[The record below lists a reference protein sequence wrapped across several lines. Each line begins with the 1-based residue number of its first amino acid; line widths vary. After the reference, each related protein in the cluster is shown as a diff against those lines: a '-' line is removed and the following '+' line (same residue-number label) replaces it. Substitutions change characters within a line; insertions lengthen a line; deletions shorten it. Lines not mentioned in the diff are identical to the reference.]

1 MTRVQKTGVEDGN
14 KVVHLN
20 VYRVIVSLEFPDP
33 SARKR
38 DRTTIFQSCHNYV
51 AREHNA
57 DAEPKGDGQI
67 EGQSQTSLIDL
78 HIWLQVVRFA
88 ARHSLQL

>member
-14 KVVHLN
+14 KVAHLN
-20 VYRVIVSLEFPDP
+20 VWHVIVSLEIPDS

-38 DRTTIFQSCHNYV
+38 DRTTIFQSCHSYV

-57 DAEPKGDGQI
+57 DAEPRGDEQI
-67 EGQSQTSLIDL
+67 EGHSQTSLIDL
-78 HIWLQVVRFA
+78 HIWLQVARFA